1 MNNKINMLIV
11 VSCTALFVPNA
22 LSGWF
27 DSVTDIFAEK
37 DTQEITKALSQSSEL
52 SVDEITEAFKQ
63 SLQIASENV
72 VSQLGAVDGFNAD
85 SAVHIPLPEDLQSVK
100 SILDKVGLASA
111 VEDLELKLNRAAEAA
126 APKAKSL
133 FLNSVKEMSFDDVRA
148 IYNGPDDAATK
159 YFQASMSESLSKEMR
174 PIVESSLAEV
184 GAVQAYDNV
193 MADYKDVPFVPD
205 VKADLTNHVIEK
217 GMQGI
222 FYYIA
227 EQEAAIRADP
237 QKQTTALLKKV
248 FGVE

>member
-1 MNNKINMLIV
+1 MKNKINMLIFISSTV
-11 VSCTALFVPNA
+11 LFVPSV

-37 DTQEITKALSQSSEL
+37 DTEEITKTLSQSSEL

-85 SAVHIPLPEDLQSVK
+85 SAVHIPLPEELQSVK
-100 SILDKVGLASA
+100 SILDKVGLASVA
-111 VEDLELKLNRAAEAA
+111 DQLELKLNRAAEAA
-126 APKAKSL
+126 VPKAKAL
-133 FLNSVKEMSFDDVRA
+133 FLNSVKEMSFADVRA

-159 YFQASMSESLSKEMR
+159 YFQVSMSDSLSKQMR
-174 PIVESSLAEV
+174 PIVENSLAEV

-193 MADYKDVPFVPD
+193 MADYQNIPFVPD
-205 VKADLTNHVIEK
+205 VKSDLTNYVVDK

-237 QKQTTALLKKV
+237 QKQTTTLLKKV